1 VRLAAER
8 EVERPRRVQLAQDA
22 KRYSHGM
29 KDPKRATVYFDPK
42 VHRALSRKAAASNRS
57 ISHVVNE
64 AVRMALAED
73 AEDIKAIRER
83 VSEKN
88 LDTND
93 TSRLAI

>member
-1 VRLAAER
+1 
-8 EVERPRRVQLAQDA
+8 
-22 KRYSHGM
+22 M

-88 LDTND
+88 LDFAD
-93 TSRLAI
+93 VVKSLRRRGKL